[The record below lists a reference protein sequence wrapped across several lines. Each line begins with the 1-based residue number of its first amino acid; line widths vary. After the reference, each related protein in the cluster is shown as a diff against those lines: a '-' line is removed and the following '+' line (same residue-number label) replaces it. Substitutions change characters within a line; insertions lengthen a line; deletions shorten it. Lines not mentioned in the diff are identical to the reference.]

1 MSTKQWLN
9 IIGIGEDGIDG
20 LSPEAGKLLTDAEII
35 IGGNRHH
42 ALTADLKAERLQ
54 WPSPFDAMIDTIRSY
69 KGRKIVILVTGDPLW
84 YSVGAR
90 IMKAIPADEIRF
102 HPQVSAFQWAAARLG
117 WSLADVETLTV
128 HGRHVEQTI
137 PYFVPDARLLVL
149 TKDHTTPTDIARL
162 LTERGYGDSEMT
174 VLGSLGG
181 PLETRVDTI
190 ASNWHAT
197 APDFHLLAITCKSRP
212 GTPILPPG
220 PGLPDDAFSHDGMI
234 TKSEIRALTI
244 AHLGPQ
250 RGALL
255 WDLGCACGSVAI
267 EWMRGAR
274 DAEAIGIDTRT
285 DRLEM
290 ARENATRLG
299 TPRLKL
305 IEGRMPD
312 ALAELPAPDAIFI
325 GGGLSDELAEIAF
338 DALKPHGRL
347 VANAVT
353 LESEA
358 LLSELHQRMGG
369 SLIRLSVSRAKP
381 VGPYR
386 GWKPMMPVTQ
396 WSLRR

>member
-1 MSTKQWLN
+1 MTPWLD
-9 IIGIGEDGIDG
+9 IIGIGEDSIDG
-20 LSPEAGKLLTDAEII
+20 LSSEALTLIEEAEVI
-35 IGGNRHH
+35 IGGARHH
-42 ALTADLKAERLQ
+42 MLAPGLKAERLA
-54 WPSPFDAMIDTIRSY
+54 WPSPFDAMIDTICSL
-69 KGRKIVILVTGDPLW
+69 KGKRLVILVTGDPLW

-90 IMKAIPADEIRF
+90 ITKAIPANEIRF

-128 HGRHVEQTI
+128 HGRHVEQAI
-137 PYFVPDARLLVL
+137 PFFAPGARLLVL
-149 TKDHTTPTDIARL
+149 TKDHTTPPDMARL
-162 LTERGYGDSEMT
+162 LTERGYGDSEMS

-181 PLETRVDTI
+181 PLETRIDGT
-190 ASNWHAT
+190 ASDWNAT
-197 APDFHLLAITCKSRP
+197 APDFHLLAITCKSRT

-220 PGLPDDAFSHDGMI
+220 PGLPDDAFTHDGMI
-234 TKSEIRALTI
+234 TKAEIRALTI
-244 AHLGPQ
+244 ARLAPQ

-267 EWMRGAR
+267 EWMRAAR
-274 DAEAIGIDTRT
+274 DAEAIGIDHRT

-290 ARENATRLG
+290 ARENAIRLG

-305 IEGRMPD
+305 IEGRMPE
-312 ALAELPAPDAIFI
+312 ALTELPAPDAVFI
-325 GGGLSDELAEIAF
+325 GGGLTEELAELAF
-338 DALKPHGRL
+338 HALKPHGRL

-358 LLSELHQRMGG
+358 LLADLHQRLGG
-369 SLIRLSVSRAKP
+369 ALTRISIARAKP

-386 GWKPMMPVTQ
+386 GWSPAMPVTQ